1 MQRWL
6 VKLLTIFMVYNLMG
20 LSAYAYGTDPIA
32 DLVNLPTNTN
42 PAPMQSK
49 SIAVAGDY
57 IADWIGEF
65 LTNYYHDRSDLPIN
79 NIAHTNTGFLEANA
93 LNAQAA
99 VLIHEKPNIIII
111 CIGSNDV
118 QELNGTLPNSQ
129 EFLALYKQK
138 ATDFAKQLKASGAQI
153 LWVSTPPFNLQKHDE
168 TVANYNE
175 IYKQLCLENGFS
187 FIDIWSAFLNP
198 DDSIPLRTKN
208 MIGFTAEGIDLLTK
222 ELREKID
229 ANTNY
234 NSLSN
239 PTPQA
244 TRSGPWN
251 ILDVTGT
258 NDRLAGADVNQLF
271 TPISPNYLVAT
282 PPKGRADDFS
292 QY

>member
-1 MQRWL
+1 MKRWL
-6 VKLLTIFMVYNLMG
+6 VKLLTILMVYNLMS

-32 DLVNLPTNTN
+32 DLVALPANTN
-42 PAPMQSK
+42 AAPVQLRAM
-49 SIAVAGDY
+49 AVVGDY
-57 IADWIGEF
+57 VADWIGEF
-65 LTNYYHDRSDLPIN
+65 LTNYYQDRKDLPIN

-93 LNAQAA
+93 LSAQTA
-99 VLIHEKPNIIII
+99 VLMHEKPNIIII

-138 ATDFAKQLKASGAQI
+138 ATDFAKQLKNSGAQI
-153 LWVSTPPFNLQKHDE
+153 LWVSAPPFNLQKHDE

-175 IYKQLCLENGFS
+175 IYKQLCLENGFD
-187 FIDIWSAFLNP
+187 FIDIWRDFLSPN
-198 DDSIPLRTKN
+198 DSIPLRTKN

-229 ANTNY
+229 ANTSYTVVNKA
-234 NSLSN
+234 
-239 PTPQA
+239 TPQA
-244 TRSGPWN
+244 TQSGPWN

-258 NDRLAGADVNQLF
+258 NDRLAGADIKQLF